1 MRIDRVKLVAE
12 LMRKD
17 MTQKQLAELSGVSRA
32 TITYIKGGKSCSE
45 EVGRKLAKA
54 LNVDLTQIMEWGEK
68 NEQGRKNKPRN

>member
-54 LNVDLTQIMEWGEK
+54 LNVDVTQIME
-68 NEQGRKNKPRN
+68 